1 MKKNMK
7 AWAANLIAAKT
18 KRAMPVLS
26 FPCVS
31 LMDITVEQ
39 LTSDAALQA
48 EGMKRVADRVP
59 SCASVSMMDLSVEAE
74 AFGSEA
80 LFLPG
85 EVPTVKKALVT
96 SPEEAEAL
104 KVPRVGTGR
113 TGKYVE
119 AIRKAC
125 DLITDRPVFAGV
137 IGPYSLAGRL
147 MGVSDIMIQCYDE
160 PEAVHTVLQKATDFL
175 VQYVLAYRDAGAH
188 GVVIAEP
195 LTGLLSPALAEEFSE
210 PYVRRMAKAAKSD
223 GFLVIYHNCGN
234 NTPLMMDSILRTGC
248 DGYHFGDAVN
258 MADLVD
264 KVPQNLLVMG
274 NVSPSAQ
281 FLSGTPES
289 IRESTLRVME
299 ACCPGHPNFVISSGC
314 DIPPRSPWENIDAFF
329 AAVDEYYAR
338 G

>member
-7 AWAANLIAAKT
+7 AWAAELIAAKT

-59 SCASVSMMDLSVEAE
+59 ACASVSMMDLSVEAE
-74 AFGSEA
+74 AFGSEV

-104 KVPRVGTGR
+104 QVPQVGAGR

-119 AIRKAC
+119 AIRQAC
-125 DLITDRPVFAGV
+125 GLITDRPVFAGV

-147 MGVSDIMIQCYDE
+147 MGVSDIMLQCYDE

-175 VQYVLAYRDAGAH
+175 VNYVLAYKAAGAH

-210 PYVRRMAKAAKSD
+210 PYVRRMAEAAKSD
-223 GFLVIYHNCGN
+223 DFLVIYHNCGN

-258 MADLVD
+258 MADLVGR
-264 KVPQNLLVMG
+264 VPDDLLVMG

-289 IRESTLRVME
+289 IRESTLQVME
-299 ACCPGHPNFVISSGC
+299 AS
-314 DIPPRSPWENIDAFF
+314 A
-329 AAVDEYYAR
+329 
-338 G
+338 

>member
-7 AWAANLIAAKT
+7 AWAAELIAAKT

-59 SCASVSMMDLSVEAE
+59 ACASVSMMDLSVEAE
-74 AFGSEA
+74 AFGSEV

-104 KVPRVGTGR
+104 KVPQVGAGR

-125 DLITDRPVFAGV
+125 GLITDRPVFAGV

-147 MGVSDIMIQCYDE
+147 MGVSDIMLQCYDE

-175 VQYVLAYRDAGAH
+175 VNYVLAYKAAGAH

-195 LTGLLSPALAEEFSE
+195 LTGLLSPALAEEFS
-210 PYVRRMAKAAKSD
+210 
-223 GFLVIYHNCGN
+223 
-234 NTPLMMDSILRTGC
+234 DS
-248 DGYHFGDAVN
+248 
-258 MADLVD
+258 
-264 KVPQNLLVMG
+264 K
-274 NVSPSAQ
+274 
-281 FLSGTPES
+281 S
-289 IRESTLRVME
+289 IRS
-299 ACCPGHPNFVISSGC
+299 VI
-314 DIPPRSPWENIDAFF
+314 IYKFII
-329 AAVDEYYAR
+329 V
-338 G
+338 